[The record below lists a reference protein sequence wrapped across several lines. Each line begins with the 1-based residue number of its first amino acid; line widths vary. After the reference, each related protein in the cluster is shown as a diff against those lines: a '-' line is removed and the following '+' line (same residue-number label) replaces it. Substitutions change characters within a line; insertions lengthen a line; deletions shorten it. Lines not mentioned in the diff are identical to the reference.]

1 MGELT
6 VGAAELACTVTPA
19 EAALVHLPVAV
30 ALAVTTSPAESPLN
44 PLLVHALEETVV
56 VAAETELT
64 KTSIVVPLA
73 SLLVPLT
80 LVAPAQMGELT
91 VGANDAVWTV
101 MW

>member
-30 ALAVTTSPAESPLN
+30 AFAVTTSAAESALS

-56 VAAETELT
+56 VPTEIELT
-64 KTSIVVPLA
+64 NTSIVVPLA

-80 LVAPAQMGELT
+80 LVAPPQMGELT
-91 VGANDAVWTV
+91 LSHALFPVTLPY
-101 MW
+101 